1 MLIRIRAKD
10 GQFRCEVQPGDDASK
25 LLEQILAS
33 TKADAETLTLS
44 DAPHSPGR
52 SASELRDQSIASLGL
67 RHGDMLFASYQDKQ
81 EEASTSQSSAPVSED
96 AVDVYWSQ
104 QRGLIPRQHDRQF
117 CRHGEKGMCD
127 YCMPIEP
134 YDMTYHAQHG
144 IKHLSFHAYLRQQ
157 NIGPVS
163 YTHL

>member
-52 SASELRDQSIASLGL
+52 SASEL
-67 RHGDMLFASYQDKQ
+67 
-81 EEASTSQSSAPVSED
+81 
-96 AVDVYWSQ
+96 
-104 QRGLIPRQHDRQF
+104 
-117 CRHGEKGMCD
+117 
-127 YCMPIEP
+127 
-134 YDMTYHAQHG
+134 
-144 IKHLSFHAYLRQQ
+144 
-157 NIGPVS
+157 
-163 YTHL
+163 